1 MTRNHGPVN
10 GQSRRVRAPGRVNLI
25 GEHLDYNGLPVL
37 PVALDRHVELTF
49 QGSNGPGVSC
59 VSTGVGFEPV
69 SFSLDEAIEPGPQ
82 GDWGNYLRAAGQALA
97 RVRGPLRGF
106 EGCFSSSL
114 PIAAGLSSSSALLV
128 ASALALIAHNELEF
142 TPTQLMLLLAEA
154 ERYVGTAGGGMDQ
167 AICLGGQEG
176 HALHIG
182 FDPLELLAIPVPVSW
197 RFVIAS
203 SLVPAA
209 KSGAAQRAY
218 NSRVEECRHA
228 LTAVVRKLGE
238 SVPDYVTLR
247 SRWDT
252 EVLLDVGRAILDH
265 VHSSR
270 FRHVLTEADRV
281 ADAVDAM
288 REDDLER
295 FGRLMLASHAS
306 LRDDY
311 QVSCPELDRMVAC
324 AMNAG
329 AAGARLTGA
338 GFGGCVVALVE
349 EAGCTSLLDELWEQ
363 SYVPRGLGGERRD
376 EVLFVVRPSGGAR
389 VEGIPSFHETF

>member
-1 MTRNHGPVN
+1 MTRNHGTVN
-10 GQSRRVRAPGRVNLI
+10 RQPRRVRAPGRVNLI

-69 SFSLDEAIEPGPQ
+69 SFSLGEAIEPGPQ
-82 GDWGNYLRAAGQALA
+82 GDWGNYLRAAGQALC

-106 EGCFSSSL
+106 EGRVSSSL
-114 PIAAGLSSSSALLV
+114 PIASGLSSSSALVV
-128 ASALALIAHNELEF
+128 ASALALIEHNELEF
-142 TPTQLMLLLAEA
+142 TPSELMLLLADA

-167 AICLGGQEG
+167 AICLGGREG

-182 FDPLELLAIPVPVSW
+182 FEPLELLAIPVPVSW
-197 RFVIAS
+197 RLVIAS

-209 KSGAAQRAY
+209 KSGAMQRAY

-228 LTAVVRKLGE
+228 LTVVARKLGE

-247 SRWDT
+247 SRWET
-252 EVLLDVGRAILDH
+252 KVLLDIGQATLDEWPYR
-265 VHSSR
+265 R
-270 FRHVLTEADRV
+270 FHHVLTEADRV

-295 FGRLMLASHAS
+295 FGRLMLASHLS

-311 QVSCPELDRMVAC
+311 QVSCPELDELVDC
-324 AMNAG
+324 AMASG

-349 EAGCTSLLDELWEQ
+349 ETGCTSLLDELSEQ
-363 SYVPRGLGGERRD
+363 YYVPRGLGGERRD
-376 EVLFVVRPSGGAR
+376 EVLFVARPSGGAR
-389 VEGIPSFHETF
+389 VESIPSFDETF